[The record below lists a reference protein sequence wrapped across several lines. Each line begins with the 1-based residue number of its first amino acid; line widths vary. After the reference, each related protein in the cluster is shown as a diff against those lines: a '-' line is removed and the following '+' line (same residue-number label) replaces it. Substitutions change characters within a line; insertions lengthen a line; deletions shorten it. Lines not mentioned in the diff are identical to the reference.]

1 MTRGG
6 QKTKE
11 DIAQA
16 RAEATR
22 FFEEAIGVYGIP
34 SRLERI
40 GNRTFLKFVVGRR
53 ASAYDHALRTAQVA
67 LPGDHPFKGL
77 MSLEY
82 KRPPQFPESLEAD
95 VLLSMLTRSTRHVV
109 QEHAAE
115 GIDVSYV
122 PFQNKEDDKVI
133 QPASHLIVGRRGV
146 GKSTLINRAIQLL
159 KKSSHICVV
168 LDMQAYASST
178 EDTIFFDALGDITQR
193 IADGAAERTALT
205 GKPLPAQ
212 ELEDLAKQLYD
223 EQVDIGRMGPRL
235 RRIIARLTKAAG
247 GDVFVFLDDF
257 HVVDAEIQPRLLH
270 VMHGALT
277 GAGGWL
283 KVAGLRSLL
292 HFYDPSTRRGIQS
305 PGDAQLVSL
314 DLTLVD
320 PRSAEDH
327 LEAIV
332 TKFLEV
338 VGVDSTK
345 SIIPDAALRRLVWA
359 NAGVPRDFLEM
370 IGRSL
375 EHARRSKRSK
385 ITLTDANLA
394 IGEFGQRK
402 IDDMEK
408 DARNEEKRLRKVV
421 DYLEKFCL
429 EEKKVNAF
437 LVRSENSSERETIQ
451 VLSDLRIVHLIHP
464 TITPHKAGER
474 YEAFLV
480 DYCLFTGFRRRPN
493 IKEMLPE
500 DGQQFK
506 ATELRKIPTL
516 PRNFL
521 REIAPK
527 DED

>member
-1 MTRGG
+1 MSGTL
-6 QKTKE
+6 QSEENVQEKVE
-11 DIAQA
+11 AA
-16 RAEATR
+16 RI
-22 FFEEAIGVYGIP
+22 FEEALGVSRVP
-34 SRLERI
+34 TRLERI

-53 ASAYDHALRTAQVA
+53 APAYDHALRAAQIT
-67 LPGDHPFKGL
+67 LNDDHPFKGL

-82 KRPPQFPESLEAD
+82 EQPRAFPESLEAD
-95 VLLSMLTRSTRHVV
+95 VLSSMLTRSTRHVV
-109 QEHAAE
+109 RQQTGES
-115 GIDVSYV
+115 INVSYV

-146 GKSTLINRAIQLL
+146 GKSTLISRAMQLL
-159 KKSSHICVV
+159 RESRHICVV
-168 LDMQAYASST
+168 LDMQAYANST
-178 EDTIFFDALGDITQR
+178 ESTIFFDVIGDVARR
-193 IADGAAERTALT
+193 IADSAKERSAST
-205 GKPLPAQ
+205 GSDLPSQ
-212 ELEDLAKQLYD
+212 ELSDFANKVLDGEIELAR
-223 EQVDIGRMGPRL
+223 IGPSL
-235 RRIIARLTKAAG
+235 RRIIETFTKLAG

-257 HVVDAEIQPRLLH
+257 HVVDAKIQPELLH
-270 VMHGALT
+270 ILHGALK
-277 GAGGWL
+277 GAGAWL
-283 KVAGLRSLL
+283 KVSGLRSLL
-292 HFYDPSTRRGIQS
+292 NYYDPSARRGIQI

-314 DLTLVD
+314 DLTLVA
-320 PRSAEDH
+320 PRSAEEH
-327 LEAIV
+327 LSAIL
-332 TKFLEV
+332 TRFLEV
-338 VGVDSTK
+338 VGVGSTK

-370 IGRSL
+370 IARSL

-408 DARNEEKRLRKVV
+408 DARNEEKTLRKVV
-421 DYLEKFCL
+421 DHLERFCL
-429 EEKKVNAF
+429 EEKKINAF
-437 LVRSENSSERETIQ
+437 LVRSENSQERDTIQ

-506 ATELRKIPTL
+506 ATELRKIPAL
-516 PRNFL
+516 PKNFL
-521 REIAPK
+521 SGIQ
-527 DED
+527 

>member
-1 MTRGG
+1 MSHNI
-6 QKTKE
+6 QQDE
-11 DIAQA
+11 EIADA
-16 RAEATR
+16 KAEATR
-22 FFEEAIGVYGIP
+22 LFEEAIGVSRVP
-34 SRLERI
+34 TRLERI

-53 ASAYDHALRTAQVA
+53 APAYDHALRATQIA
-67 LPGDHPFKGL
+67 LPDDHPFKGL

-82 KRPPQFPESLEAD
+82 ENARAIPVSLEAD
-95 VLLSMLTRSTRHVV
+95 VLSSMLTRSTRHVV
-109 QEHAAE
+109 QQEAAE
-115 GIDVSYV
+115 AINVSYV
-122 PFQNKEDDKVI
+122 PFQNREDDKVI

-146 GKSTLINRAIQLL
+146 GKSTLIGQAMQLL
-159 KKSSHICVV
+159 KKTEHLCIV
-168 LDMQAYASST
+168 LDMQAYANST
-178 EDTIFFDALGDITQR
+178 EGTIFFDVLGDIAQR
-193 IADGAAERTALT
+193 LSNAAAERVRTT
-205 GKPLPAQ
+205 GADLPVQ
-212 ELEDLAKQLYD
+212 DLFDFSTKIID
-223 EQVDIGRMGPRL
+223 GEVEVGRIAPRL
-235 RRIIARLTKAAG
+235 RRIVDRLSNAAG

-257 HVVDAEIQPRLLH
+257 HVVDPQIQPRLLH
-270 VMHGALT
+270 VIHGSLK

-292 HFYDPSTRRGIQS
+292 HYYDPATRAGIQI
-305 PGDAQLVSL
+305 PGDAQEISL

-320 PRSAEDH
+320 PRSAQQH
-327 LEAIV
+327 LAAIL
-332 TKFLEV
+332 TRFLEV
-338 VGVDSTK
+338 VGIGSTRTLL
-345 SIIPDAALRRLVWA
+345 PDAAMQRLVWA

-370 IGRSL
+370 IARSL
-375 EHARRSKRSK
+375 EHARRSKRAK

-408 DARNEEKRLRKVV
+408 DARNEQKRLRKVV

-429 EEKKVNAF
+429 EEKKINAF
-437 LVRSENSSERETIQ
+437 LVRSDSSEERETIQ

-521 REIAPK
+521 QEIPL
-527 DED
+527 

>member
-1 MTRGG
+1 MTRGT
-6 QKTKE
+6 QNTKE
-11 DIAQA
+11 EIAQA
-16 RAEATR
+16 QADATR
-22 FFEEAIGVYGIP
+22 LFEEAIGVSRVP
-34 SRLERI
+34 SKLERI

-53 ASAYDHALRTAQVA
+53 APAYDHALRATQIG
-67 LPGDHPFKGL
+67 LPEDHPFRGL

-82 KRPPQFPESLEAD
+82 GRPPRFPESLEAD

-109 QEHAAE
+109 QEQAGE
-115 GIDVSYV
+115 TIDISYV

-133 QPASHLIVGRRGV
+133 QPASHVIVGRRGV
-146 GKSTLINRAIQLL
+146 GKSTLITRAMQLL
-159 KKSSHICVV
+159 KKSQHICVV
-168 LDMQAYASST
+168 LDMQAYSSST
-178 EDTIFFDALGDITQR
+178 RETIFWDVIGDITQR
-193 IADGAAERTALT
+193 IARAAVERTGLSDEAV
-205 GKPLPAQ
+205 PAQ
-212 ELEDLAKQLYD
+212 ELNDLARKLFD
-223 EQVDIGRMGPRL
+223 EEVDIARIGPQL
-235 RRIIARLTKAAG
+235 RRLIERLTKSVR

-257 HVVDAEIQPRLLH
+257 HVVDAAIQPRLLH
-270 VMHGALT
+270 VLHGALK

-292 HFYDPSTRRGIQS
+292 NFYDPSAREGIQI

-327 LEAIV
+327 LAAIV
-332 TKFLEV
+332 TKFLEL

-345 SIIPDAALRRLVWA
+345 SIVPDAVLRRLVWA

-370 IGRSL
+370 IGKSL

-421 DYLEKFCL
+421 DYLENFCL
-429 EEKKVNAF
+429 EKKKVNAF
-437 LVRSENSSERETIQ
+437 LVRSENSRERETIQ

-493 IKEMLPE
+493 IREMLPE

-506 ATELRKIPTL
+506 ARELRKIPTL
-516 PRNFL
+516 PRDFL
-521 REIAPK
+521 REIAA
-527 DED
+527 EDQE